1 MKRFANSCFVLL
13 FAASAS
19 DAFAC
24 GVCVEDKIAAVYDHK
39 VVTSA
44 HDAGHQIVFCA
55 IEGDILPGNTLSHK
69 MRQALESIAGVD
81 RGSVRVSLD
90 TASLSF
96 AFDPARTPRTALIR
110 TANRKLTINGIK
122 LAQLPNSIEL
132 DQVLR

>member
-1 MKRFANSCFVLL
+1 MRWIANSCFALL
-13 FAASAS
+13 LTTSAS

-39 VVTSA
+39 VVTNA
-44 HDAGHQIVFCA
+44 YDAGHQVVFCA

-69 MRQALESIAGVD
+69 MRQVLESIAGVD

-90 TASLSF
+90 TASISF
-96 AFDPARTPRTALIR
+96 AFDPARTPRAVLIR
-110 TANRKLTINGIK
+110 TANRKLAINGIK
-122 LAQLPNSIEL
+122 LAQLSNSIER